1 MGITGK
7 GWGMARRF
15 VLALTIVLALLAPSV
30 AHAQT
35 TADAIAAD
43 VDAWWRAELAAR
55 GLPYTSPQLELVSE
69 PGTEFC
75 NFIDVFFAPAG
86 YCSTN
91 QEITVSTGFVS
102 PDNAAVLLPLIS
114 HEWGHHI
121 QNLTDTGA
129 STPLEQELQA
139 DCFAG
144 AFIAFA
150 ADSDWISPVVAAMA
164 LQLTQSAGDVWW
176 EGTSDEAIHGS
187 KADRAIAFMAGQSGG
202 LEACGL

>member
-1 MGITGK
+1 MV
-7 GWGMARRF
+7 RRF
-15 VLALTIVLALLAPSV
+15 VLALTIVLTLLGPSV
-30 AHAQT
+30 ARAQT
-35 TADAIAAD
+35 AAEGIAAD
-43 VDAWWRAELAAR
+43 VDAWWSNEFAAR
-55 GLPYTSPQLELVSE
+55 GLAYLSPQLEFVSE

-75 NFIDVFFAPAG
+75 AGIDVFYAPAG
-86 YCSTN
+86 YCATN
-91 QEITVSTGFVS
+91 QEITISTGFVS
-102 PDNAAVLLPLIS
+102 PDDVACLLPLIS

-129 STPLEQELQA
+129 YTPMEQELQA

-176 EGTSDEAIHGS
+176 EGSFDEAIHGT
-187 KADRAIAFMAGQSGG
+187 KADRAIAFLAGQNGG

>member
-1 MGITGK
+1 
-7 GWGMARRF
+7 MARRF
-15 VLALTIVLALLAPSV
+15 VLALAIVLTLLAPSV
-30 AHAQT
+30 VKAQT
-35 TADAIAAD
+35 AADAIAAD
-43 VDAWWRAELAAR
+43 IDAWWSAEFAAR
-55 GLPYTSPQLELVSE
+55 GLAYTSPQLELVTE

-91 QEITVSTGFVS
+91 QEITISTGFVS
-102 PDNAAVLLPLIS
+102 PDDVAVLLPLIS

-121 QNLTDTGA
+121 QNLIDTGA

-176 EGTSDEAIHGS
+176 EGTFDEAIHGT

>member
-1 MGITGK
+1 
-7 GWGMARRF
+7 MARRF
-15 VLALTIVLALLAPSV
+15 VLALAIVLALLAPTV
-30 AHAQT
+30 TKAQT
-35 TADAIAAD
+35 AADAIAAD
-43 VDAWWRAELAAR
+43 VDAWWSAEFAAR
-55 GLPYTSPQLELVSE
+55 GLAYTSPRLDLVSE
-69 PGTEFC
+69 PETEIC
-75 NFIDVFFAPAG
+75 DFIDVFYTPAG
-86 YCSTN
+86 YCSPN
-91 QEITVSTGFVS
+91 QTIFVSTGFVS
-102 PDNAAVLLPLIS
+102 PDNVAALLPLIS

-129 STPLEQELQA
+129 YTPLEQELQA

-150 ADSDWISPVVAAMA
+150 AESDWISPVVAAMA

-176 EGTSDEAIHGS
+176 EGTFDESIHGT

>member
-1 MGITGK
+1 
-7 GWGMARRF
+7 MARRF
-15 VLALTIVLALLAPSV
+15 VLALAIVLTLLTPSL
-30 AHAQT
+30 ARAQT
-35 TADAIAAD
+35 AAEAIAGD
-43 VDAWWRAELAAR
+43 IDAWWSEQFAAR
-55 GLPYTSPQLELVSE
+55 GLIYTSPRLELVSE

-75 NFIDVFFAPAG
+75 GPIDVFFAPAG

-91 QEITVSTGFVS
+91 RTITVSTGFVS
-102 PDNAAVLLPLIS
+102 PDAVAALLPLIS

-129 STPLEQELQA
+129 STPLEAELQA

-150 ADSDWISPVVAAMA
+150 ADADWISPVVAAMA
-164 LQLTQSAGDVWW
+164 LQLTQAAGDVWW
-176 EGTSDEAIHGS
+176 EGTFDEAIHGT

>member
-1 MGITGK
+1 
-7 GWGMARRF
+7 MARRF
-15 VLALTIVLALLAPSV
+15 VLALAIVLTLLAPSV
-30 AHAQT
+30 TNAQT
-35 TADAIAAD
+35 AADAIAAD
-43 VDAWWRAELAAR
+43 IDAWWSAEFAAR
-55 GLPYTSPQLELVSE
+55 GLPYTSPRLDLVSE
-69 PGTEFC
+69 PGTEIC
-75 NFIDVFFAPAG
+75 DFIDVFYTPAG

-91 QEITVSTGFVS
+91 QTIFVSTAFVS
-102 PDNAAVLLPLIS
+102 PDNVAALLPLIS

-129 STPLEQELQA
+129 YTPMEQELQA

-150 ADSDWISPVVAAMA
+150 ADSDWISPVVTAIA

-176 EGTSDEAIHGS
+176 QGTFDEAVHGT
-187 KADRAIAFMAGQSGG
+187 KADRALAFMAGQTGG

>member
-1 MGITGK
+1 
-7 GWGMARRF
+7 MARRF
-15 VLALTIVLALLAPSV
+15 ALALAIVLTLLAPSMV
-30 AHAQT
+30 KAQT
-35 TADAIAAD
+35 AAEAIAAD
-43 VDAWWRAELAAR
+43 IDAWWAEQFAAR
-55 GLPYTSPQLELVSE
+55 GLVYSSPQFELVSE

-75 NFIDVFFAPAG
+75 GSIDVFYAPAG

-102 PDNAAVLLPLIS
+102 PDAVGVLLPLIS

-129 STPLEQELQA
+129 YTPLEQELQA

-150 ADSDWISPVVAAMA
+150 ADADWISPVVAAMA

-176 EGTSDEAIHGS
+176 EGSFDEAIHGT
-187 KADRAIAFMAGQSGG
+187 KADRAIAFLAGQSGG

>member
-1 MGITGK
+1 
-7 GWGMARRF
+7 MARRF
-15 VLALTIVLALLAPSV
+15 VLALAIVLTLLAPSV
-30 AHAQT
+30 VKAQT
-35 TADAIAAD
+35 AADAIAAD
-43 VDAWWRAELAAR
+43 IDAWWSAEFAAR
-55 GLPYTSPQLELVSE
+55 GLAYSSPRLELVSE

-75 NFIDVFFAPAG
+75 DFFDVFYAPAG
-86 YCSTN
+86 YCFTN
-91 QEITVSTGFVS
+91 QTITVSTGFVS
-102 PDNAAVLLPLIS
+102 PDNVAVLLPLIS

-121 QNLTDTGA
+121 QNLIDTGA

-176 EGTSDEAIHGS
+176 EGTFDEAIHGT

>member
-1 MGITGK
+1 
-7 GWGMARRF
+7 MARRF
-15 VLALTIVLALLAPSV
+15 VLALAVVLTLLAPQAV
-30 AHAQT
+30 RAQS
-35 TADAIAAD
+35 AAESIAAD
-43 VDAWWRAELAAR
+43 IDAWWSAEFAAR
-55 GLPYTSPQLELVSE
+55 GLAYSSPRLELVSE
-69 PGTEFC
+69 PGTQFC
-75 NFIDVFFAPAG
+75 GFIDVYYAPAG

-91 QEITVSTGFVS
+91 RTITVSTGFVS
-102 PDNAAVLLPLIS
+102 PEAVSILLPLLS

-129 STPLEQELQA
+129 YTPIEQELQS

-150 ADSDWISPVVAAMA
+150 ADSDWISPAVGALA

-176 EGTSDEAIHGS
+176 ETPFDEAIHGS